1 LRCRATD
8 AGDHFVVS
16 GQKIWTS
23 LGHIADHCILLVR
36 TGAPDSAHRGL
47 TMLWV
52 DFDWPGITRRPI
64 RCAND
69 RNDLAEVFYDDVVVP
84 KDRLVGDVGQGWAV
98 AMYLLQFE
106 RGMYA
111 WQRQSW
117 LHHRLSELAA
127 SPSLPAGAAA
137 RIGEAYEVLF
147 SLRIRCGDTVR
158 RLAAGESPGPEIS
171 IDKVLLATAEQTVL
185 DAARDLL
192 APDIEIGDDMAS
204 ATWRWQ
210 WWYTRAAS
218 IYGGA
223 AEIQRSILAE
233 RVLGLPR

>member
-1 LRCRATD
+1 
-8 AGDHFVVS
+8 
-16 GQKIWTS
+16 
-23 LGHIADHCILLVR
+23 
-36 TGAPDSAHRGL
+36 
-47 TMLWV
+47 
-52 DFDWPGITRRPI
+52 
-64 RCAND
+64 
-69 RNDLAEVFYDDVVVP
+69 
-84 KDRLVGDVGQGWAV
+84 
-98 AMYLLQFE
+98 MYLLQFE

-117 LHHRLSELAA
+117 LHHRLSELVA
-127 SPSLPAGAAA
+127 SPSLPAGAAG

-147 SLRIRCGDTVR
+147 SLRVRCGDTVR